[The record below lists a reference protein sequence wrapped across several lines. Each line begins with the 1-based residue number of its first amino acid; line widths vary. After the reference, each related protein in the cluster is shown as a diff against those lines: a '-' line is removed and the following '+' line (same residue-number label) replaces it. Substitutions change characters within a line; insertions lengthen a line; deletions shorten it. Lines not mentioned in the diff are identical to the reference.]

1 MASRKAQKERA
12 RQERLE
18 AERAASEK
26 ASKRRRLQFGGGV
39 GVAIVVGVII
49 AIVAATS
56 GGSSNGSNSGGH
68 ASSPKVVTTSTKS
81 LGKLRPVSSAGPLGP
96 EGIPIPA
103 GAPLAST
110 ATKASGQTV
119 DGIQCNGGEQTLFH
133 VHTHLTVFVN
143 GSARQIPYGIGI
155 PGAQLSQ
162 SAQGPF
168 VGTGTC
174 FYWLHT
180 HAADGI
186 VHIESP
192 VHRTYTLGDF
202 FDIWN
207 QPLGTNQVGP
217 AHGKVTAFF
226 NGAHYTGNPRD
237 IPLGRY
243 NQIQLDVGTPLIAPE
258 KISFAGT
265 GL

>member
-12 RQERLE
+12 RQERLA
-18 AERAASEK
+18 AERAQAEAASR
-26 ASKRRRLQFGGGV
+26 RRRLQLGGGV
-39 GVAIVVGVII
+39 GVAVIVGAVV

-56 GGSSNGSNSGGH
+56 GGNSAKLTGGG
-68 ASSPKVVTTSTKS
+68 SSPLVRTTSVSS
-81 LGKLRPVSSAGPLGP
+81 LGKLKPAPSPGPLGP
-96 EGIPIPA
+96 EAVPIPQA
-103 GAPLAST
+103 PPLAST
-110 ATKASGQTV
+110 AGKASGQTV
-119 DGIQCNGGEQTLFH
+119 DGIQCNTGEQTLFH
-133 VHTHLTVFVN
+133 VHTHLTIFVN
-143 GSARQIPYGIGI
+143 GTARQIPYGIGI
-155 PGAQLSQ
+155 PNAQVSQ

-168 VGTGTC
+168 VGTGSC

-192 VHRTYTLGDF
+192 INRTYTLGDF
-202 FDIWN
+202 FNIWN
-207 QPLGTNQVGP
+207 QPLGPNQVGP
-217 AHGKVTAFF
+217 IHGKVTAFYD
-226 NGAHYTGNPRD
+226 GALYTANPRD

-243 NQIQLDVGTPLIAPE
+243 KQIQLDVGTPLVAPE